1 MLGLTNQIS
10 VVPKAEGEAEAE
22 AGAEAEA
29 DPVLPPRLLH
39 RDQIGRH
46 HLVKQVLHLQARK
59 MLQHADFILRARASV
74 ERIVIT
80 FTKKYARAMPKELVS
95 LARTAT
101 FSIRGKEVLQLLP
114 EEILS
119 LRVKNISRLP
129 KMRRPRK
136 LRKRSKEQK
145 PRPKGSNFW
154 HSLWLL
160 LWSLEPCQ
168 GQQM

>member
-1 MLGLTNQIS
+1 MLGQINLIA
-10 VVPKAEGEAEAE
+10 VILKGEGEAEAE

-80 FTKKYARAMPKELVS
+80 FTKKYALAMPKGLVS
-95 LARTAT
+95 LAKTAT
-101 FSIRGKEVLQLLP
+101 FSIRGKEVLQQLP

-119 LRVKNISRLP
+119 LRVKNISRLQ
-129 KMRRPRK
+129 R
-136 LRKRSKEQK
+136 
-145 PRPKGSNFW
+145 
-154 HSLWLL
+154 
-160 LWSLEPCQ
+160 
-168 GQQM
+168 